1 MPVSKK
7 ICISPS
13 SVATCYIIHGK
24 IFIQDN
30 DSKHRSKSTREW
42 MEEVGMIDNVM
53 ETPDIN
59 PLESLWSAKKKSK
72 KKDNLVM
79 GIRRFWGNNDHI
91 HRAFSH
97 VALNR

>member
-1 MPVSKK
+1 MYFS
-7 ICISPS
+7 IIS
-13 SVATCYIIHGK
+13 CYIIHGK

-42 MEEVGMIDNVM
+42 MEEVGMINNVM

-72 KKDNLVM
+72 KTDNLVM
-79 GIRRFWGNNDHI
+79 GIRRFWEYIVVEIMITSIERFHML
-91 HRAFSH
+91 H
-97 VALNR
+97 